1 MRWVIYCQLVIFLG
15 WHILKWDSQVY
26 FIDLIITVVQKYV
39 KKDASDL
46 IDTSMCTEEI
56 LMKYLSFPL
65 YISINMPGTSNC
77 FFTGIRL
84 NLSRPSL
91 SGDSSKW
98 KGYLCTSRVNRQGKM
113 SEICLTVWALGLFNL
128 VVLGLL
134 PATLYVC
141 ILNGAQL
148 LLKSQEESS
157 LQSKKKTSFLT
168 TPMGCLTFVWRFA
181 FITCRGDLRRNS
193 CYTPPSSLSLLK
205 MEQRE
210 RIQTKSKLFY
220 SCCTTNKQTS
230 GSIQSGPLEG
240 LWALPKRG
248 KWWGMGCRKAGGDR
262 GEARWRSCGC

>member
-1 MRWVIYCQLVIFLG
+1 
-15 WHILKWDSQVY
+15 
-26 FIDLIITVVQKYV
+26 
-39 KKDASDL
+39 
-46 IDTSMCTEEI
+46 
-56 LMKYLSFPL
+56 MKYLSFPR
-65 YISINMPGTSNC
+65 YISINGPGCSNC
-77 FFTGIRL
+77 FFTGIGL

-91 SGDSSKW
+91 SSDSGKW
-98 KGYLCTSRVNRQGKM
+98 NGYLCTSRVNRRGKTP
-113 SEICLTVWALGLFNL
+113 EICLTVWALGPFNL

-148 LLKSQEESS
+148 LLNSREESS
-157 LQSKKKTSFLT
+157 LQSKKKKKTSS
-168 TPMGCLTFVWRFA
+168 WRHPW
-181 FITCRGDLRRNS
+181 GNS
-193 CYTPPSSLSLLK
+193 HLFGGSLPLHVEVIYTAAPATLPSPPPHHPQK
-205 MEQRE
+205 MKQRE
-210 RIQTKSKLFY
+210 KIQTKSKLFY